1 VREEQAEMNTIMS
14 HLDLLHNA
22 DTRGWGAPVKPLRNT
37 ALGPVRPLMWLLM
50 GTVGFVLLIACGN
63 AANLLLARAAA
74 RTHELGVRA
83 TLGARRSRLL
93 LQVLTESLMLST
105 GEGTVGI
112 GLAWLFL
119 RALLKLNPED
129 IPRMDDARP
138 DLRVMGFAVFATVLT
153 SALFGMRE
161 FQATGAECG
170 MGWQWLRSLSWLCR
184 DCCLFDPEFAGGC
197 RRSHQRVT
205 SRMIGPE
212 GASGKQPY
220 YHERALGWSIS
231 RVHGR
236 FGFLLYCS
244 MSFNVTACDVEPLMA
259 FMVRVDVTAVG
270 AAGLLDEQP
279 LSPTTAPALSSK
291 SKPNIA

>member
-153 SALFGMRE
+153 ARSSECVSSRRPEPSAAWGGSGSDRSPGCVAIAACLIPS
-161 FQATGAECG
+161 
-170 MGWQWLRSLSWLCR
+170 LRAAAV
-184 DCCLFDPEFAGGC
+184 DPINAL
-197 RRSHQRVT
+197 R
-205 SRMIGPE
+205 
-212 GASGKQPY
+212 
-220 YHERALGWSIS
+220 HE
-231 RVHGR
+231 
-236 FGFLLYCS
+236 
-244 MSFNVTACDVEPLMA
+244 
-259 FMVRVDVTAVG
+259 
-270 AAGLLDEQP
+270 
-279 LSPTTAPALSSK
+279 
-291 SKPNIA
+291 